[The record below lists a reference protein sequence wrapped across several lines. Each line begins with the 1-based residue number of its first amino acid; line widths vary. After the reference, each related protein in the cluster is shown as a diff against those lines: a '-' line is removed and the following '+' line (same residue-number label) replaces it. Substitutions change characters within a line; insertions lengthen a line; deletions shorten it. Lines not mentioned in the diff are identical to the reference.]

1 MTAPNLPACLDFTL
15 HWEGGFQNNPN
26 DAGNYLYGT
35 IGGGPLIGTNMGI
48 TPRTLM
54 SWLDRPLLASDMRD
68 LTRET
73 AAAIYRTRFWNT
85 VYGDSLSAGVD
96 LMGFD
101 HAVMAGPDYSLAE
114 IGTAQAASVDAQTK
128 WLDAERMKLVQLRLT
143 VPADGIFGPV
153 TRAALSQRPVA
164 QNALHILYL
173 GQLQEQYYR
182 RLSGF
187 TTFGIGWLNRL
198 RARQTAALNL
208 MDEAHVSA

>member
-1 MTAPNLPACLDFTL
+1 MTAPNFAACLDFTF
-15 HWEGGFQNNPN
+15 HWEGGFQDDPH

-54 SWLDRPLLASDMRD
+54 SWMGRPLLITDMRN
-68 LTRET
+68 LSRET
-73 AAAIYRTRFWNT
+73 AAEIYRTRFWNT
-85 VYGDSLSAGVD
+85 IYGDSLAAGVD

-101 HAVMAGPDYSLAE
+101 HAVMAGPDISLAT

-128 WLDAERMKLVQLRLT
+128 WLDAERMTLLQLRLT
-143 VPADGIFGPV
+143 IPADGVFGPM
-153 TRAALSQRPVA
+153 TRAALSQRPLA

-187 TTFGIGWLNRL
+187 TRFGVGWLNRL
-198 RARQTAALNL
+198 KARQAAALNL
-208 MDEAHVSA
+208 MDDAHVSS